1 MTSAS
6 DSGDNNAADPTIR
19 EFVISSVGSPTA
31 EQVPFQDRVRFW
43 LAVFMLSG
51 MAVIAFL
58 LIICVAAGWMTAAE
72 AKELALM
79 VVALFGIV
87 APIIGFYFAA
97 KERG

>member
-1 MTSAS
+1 VSTRP
-6 DSGDNNAADPTIR
+6 D
-19 EFVISSVGSPTA
+19 A
-31 EQVPFQDRVRFW
+31 EQASAVETTGPVVVSEYRNPIPLPPTFQDRVRFQI
-43 LAVFMLSG
+43 AVGMLFG
-51 MAVIAFL
+51 MAILAAL
-58 LIICVAAGWMTAAE
+58 LIVCVATGWMAVGE

>member
-1 MTSAS
+1 LP
-6 DSGDNNAADPTIR
+6 PT
-19 EFVISSVGSPTA
+19 
-31 EQVPFQDRVRFW
+31 FQDRVRFQI
-43 LAVFMLSG
+43 AVGMLFG
-51 MAVIAFL
+51 MAILAAL
-58 LIICVAAGWMTAAE
+58 LIVCVAAGWMVVGE